1 MSLVLSQLPEQLLI
15 FARIAGM
22 LLLNPIFGRRNIPM
36 MVRMGFVLWL
46 SLFLLPLVSTG
57 NIAVDDLT
65 FILLLFKETLLGFS
79 FAYVFQHHLLLLHF
93 VGDLIDYQFG
103 LSMAKVFDPGS
114 QIQASITGN
123 LLNWVFVLLF
133 FLSDT
138 HLLWLRF
145 MKSTFDFLPLD
156 GWLNLSRLAS
166 MMMDLFIVVFTMS
179 LRLALPMVI
188 AAFIL
193 EVSMGILMRLIPQI
207 HVFVIN
213 IQAKVLLN
221 ILLLVLLIQ
230 PITHFLDESWDV
242 VMNQLQ
248 NILMNL

>member
-1 MSLVLSQLPEQLLI
+1 MSLVLGQLPEQLLI
-15 FARIAGM
+15 FARVAGM

-57 NIAVDDLT
+57 NIVVDDLT
-65 FILLLFKETLLGFS
+65 FILLLFKEILLGFS
-79 FAYVFQHHLLLLHF
+79 FAYVFQLHLLLLHF
-93 VGDLIDYQFG
+93 IGDLIDYQFG

-123 LLNWVFVLLF
+123 LLNWIFVLLF

-138 HLLWLRF
+138 HLLWIRF
-145 MKSTFDFLPLD
+145 MKSTFDILPLD
-156 GWLNLSRLAS
+156 GWFNVSRLAS
-166 MMMDLFIVVFTMS
+166 MMMDLFIVVFALT

-193 EVSMGILMRLIPQI
+193 EISMGILMRLIPQI

-221 ILLLVLLIQ
+221 IFLLVLLIQ
-230 PITHFLDESWDV
+230 PITHFLDESWGV

>member
-57 NIAVDDLT
+57 NIVVDDLT

-79 FAYVFQHHLLLLHF
+79 FAYVFQLHLLFLHF
-93 VGDLIDYQFG
+93 IGDLIDYQFG

-123 LLNWVFVLLF
+123 LLNWIFVLLF

-138 HLLWLRF
+138 HLLWIRF
-145 MKSTFDFLPLD
+145 MKSTFDILPLD

-166 MMMDLFIVVFTMS
+166 MMMDLFIVVFTMT

-230 PITHFLDESWDV
+230 PITHFLDESWGV